1 MAETSIARL
10 MLAAA
15 RRDEQAFIALA
26 ALPAMN
32 DAVIGFHAHQCVE
45 KALKAVLAHC
55 GVAFRRTHD
64 VAELLDLLS
73 DAGCALP
80 AEANRLDELNPYAV
94 EARYGLVEPGRARSR
109 GGDSDGGRGHRLGRG
124 PAFEAARVGKAGGKM
139 SHAGT
144 IR

>member
-94 EARYGLVEPGRARSR
+94 EARYGLVEPGALDR
-109 GGDSDGGRGHRLGRG
+109 
-124 PAFEAARVGKAGGKM
+124 EAATLMVGAGIAWAEDLLSKPPASEKREGK
-139 SHAGT
+139 
-144 IR
+144 